1 MQTFFIKYIKNF
13 QLDVLQISS
22 KNEKNLY
29 SIYFILMQI
38 FFLIPT

>member
-13 QLDVLQISS
+13 ELDVLQISS

-29 SIYFILMQI
+29 SI
-38 FFLIPT
+38 

>member
-29 SIYFILMQI
+29 SI
-38 FFLIPT
+38 